1 MAVKKEHWITFI
13 YGIVVDNHIT
23 VEKGYLKD
31 NEVKIVFENVVDY
44 NDIFQKVLEVL
55 EMGNKDKEKP
65 DF

>member
-1 MAVKKEHWITFI
+1 M
-13 YGIVVDNHIT
+13 VDNHIT